1 MGGREAAFY
10 PKETTMT
17 DAFTKLL
24 SAAAIV
30 GLHVEK
36 TPGGRYVFT
45 RDGET
50 VGKAANMT
58 AAADFVEAQG
68 RELKAAAP
76 APTGEQIPADLVD
89 RYQAMKNS
97 PERAA
102 LLRECCEKYG
112 RGQATYQQLGISQIY
127 AIRQLNALQL
137 IETSTVI
144 ANVVNQGFLSWSK
157 LNSEVATKMRQ
168 GLERQ
173 EAIALGVAQQ
183 SEMKKAAA

>member
-1 MGGREAAFY
+1 
-10 PKETTMT
+10 MT
-17 DAFTKLL
+17 DAFAKLL
-24 SAAAIV
+24 AAAALV

-36 TPGGRYVFT
+36 TAGGRYLFT
-45 RDGET
+45 RNGEQ
-50 VGKAANMT
+50 VGRAATMA
-58 AAADFVEAQG
+58 AAADFIEAQA
-68 RELKAAAP
+68 RQDEP
-76 APTGEQIPADLVD
+76 STTIPADVVA